1 MRRALILVFIL
12 AGCGQPVR
20 DEPPAN
26 TLQAAEP
33 TGTAPEVAAPLPV
46 RIGELGAN
54 FDACSSVGITRRLEN
69 EAALT
74 MRAAPFDYAAEIG
87 TVPAGARFFV
97 CSRSL
102 DQKWLGIVLHES
114 GTLSAACGVSEP
126 VSRKRAYDGPCR
138 SGWVASAGVRSI
150 AGTESPVT
158 PNRSTKAEN
167 SIKTAL

>member
-1 MRRALILVFIL
+1 MRRVVLLVLFL

-20 DEPPAN
+20 DDPPAN
-26 TLQAAEP
+26 TLQTAEP
-33 TGTAPEVAAPLPV
+33 TGTAPEVASPLPV
-46 RIGELGAN
+46 RIGELGPN
-54 FDACSSVGITRRLEN
+54 FDACSSVGTMRRLEN
-69 EAALT
+69 EASLT

-102 DQKWLGIVLHES
+102 DQKWLGIVLDES
-114 GTLSAACGVSEP
+114 GTLTAGCGVSEP

-150 AGTESPVT
+150 AGTESPAT
-158 PNRSTKAEN
+158 GNRSDAVGGLAE
-167 SIKTAL
+167 AAR